1 MWRAVKINLAVL
13 LGGRSVEHE
22 ISVISAVQAM
32 NSIDAEKYEIYP
44 VYITKDNFMYYGE
57 CLRDINSYRDIP
69 AMLAQCRRVYFAAEG
84 SKTYLY
90 PHKRGLFKS
99 KPIALIDVAL
109 PVVHG
114 TNVEDGALQGFLR
127 TLNLPFV
134 GCDVLASAVC
144 MDKYATKMLLKTA
157 GIPVLDCL
165 LFSQAGSKDTDAIIK
180 AVEEKFGYPVIVKP
194 VNLGSSVG
202 ISRAKNKVE
211 LDEALGLAFT
221 FAARVIVEP
230 AVQNLREVNC
240 SVLGDADEAIP
251 SECEEPVASD
261 EILSYSDKYLEGSSK
276 SGGSKGIAGLKRKI
290 PAEISPELKK
300 KIQDTAVAAF
310 KYLDCSGV
318 VRIDFLTD
326 RETGEFW
333 LNEINTIPGSLSFY
347 LWEPAGIKYT
357 ELLDR
362 LISLAL
368 KRHRKESDIVYSFDT
383 NILSTAGAFGSKGAK
398 GKLGG

>member
-1 MWRAVKINLAVL
+1 MKINVAVL

-22 ISVISAVQAM
+22 ISVTSAVQAM
-32 NSIDAEKYEIYP
+32 NSLNAEKYDIYP
-44 VYITKDNFMYYGE
+44 VYITKDSGMYYGV

-69 AMLAQCRRVYFAAEG
+69 AMLKQCVRVFFAAEG
-84 SKTYLY
+84 TKVYLY
-90 PHKRGLFKS
+90 PQKQGLFSKS
-99 KPIALIDVAL
+99 KPVALIDVAL

-114 TNVEDGALQGFLR
+114 TNVEDGSLQGFLR
-127 TLNLPFV
+127 TLNLPFA
-134 GCDVLASAVC
+134 GCDVLSSAVC
-144 MDKYATKMLLKTA
+144 MDKFATKMLLKEA

-165 LFSQAGSKDTDAIIK
+165 RFSQSDAKDTAAMIK
-180 AVEEKFGYPVIVKP
+180 AIEEKFGYPVIVKP

-202 ISRAKNKVE
+202 ISRAKNAAE
-211 LDEALGLAFT
+211 LEEALGTAFM
-221 FAARVIVEP
+221 FASRVLVEP

-240 SVLGDADEAIP
+240 SVLGDAEEAIP

-276 SGGSKGIAGLKRKI
+276 SGGSKGMASLKRKI
-290 PAEISPELKK
+290 PADISPELKK
-300 KIQDTAVAAF
+300 KIQETAVEAF
-310 KYLDCSGV
+310 KFLDCAGV

-347 LWEPAGIKYT
+347 LWEPAGVKYP

-362 LISLAL
+362 LIALAL
-368 KRHRKESDIVYSFDT
+368 KRYRKESDIVYSFDT
-383 NILSTAGAFGSKGAK
+383 NILSTAGAFGSKGSK
-398 GKLGG
+398 GKLG